1 MAGYVKSFIVSGMK
15 ILWLSSVQLTDEK
28 KLISGTWIPGLL
40 SLLKTHYPDL
50 VIVNI
55 TKGRVSHP
63 IKVENEFLCE
73 WLLPETNRMSIKIIR
88 QINDIVDQEV
98 PDIIQVWGTED
109 IWGLFPF
116 HELYSHIPTIL
127 EIQGILASVS
137 EEYYGGLT
145 PMELL
150 KCWNIKEFLKPSSSL
165 PAIRR
170 LYSRNVGRETQI
182 LRNFSNIGVQ
192 SVWSASVVRTIN
204 PIAKLYK
211 SGIALR
217 PAFYKSKK
225 WQYSNNSSI
234 RVFSTALM
242 GQPLKGAY
250 TLFKA
255 FAIVRQRFPKAQLIL
270 AGANEFGIRRSGFCR
285 MLTKFAKEHEFWDSV
300 HQLGP
305 LSAEQLAE
313 QYRSASVFVNPSNWE
328 SYSVVT
334 AEAMYIG
341 CPTVASYAGA
351 MPELGVNGSVLYFPK
366 GDFRICASH
375 IIKIIENRDLALDLS
390 YKSISVGQDRQDCIG
405 IAKKQMNTYLQLI
418 GQMDKA

>member
-1 MAGYVKSFIVSGMK
+1 MK

-40 SLLKTHYPDL
+40 SLLKAHYPDL
-50 VIVNI
+50 AIVNI
-55 TKGRVSHP
+55 TKGWVSHP
-63 IKVENEFLCE
+63 VKVENELLCE
-73 WLLPETNRMSIKIIR
+73 WLLPETNRMSKKVIK
-88 QINDIVDQEV
+88 QINDIINQED

-116 HELYSHIPTIL
+116 QELCSGIPVIL

-182 LRNFSNIGVQ
+182 LRKFSNIGVQ

-204 PIAKLYK
+204 STAKLYK

-217 PAFYKSKK
+217 SAFYESPK
-225 WQYSNNSSI
+225 WQSSDNSAI
-234 RVFSTALM
+234 KIFSTALM

-270 AGANEFGIRRSGFCR
+270 AGANESGIRRSGFCR
-285 MLTKFAKEHEFWDSV
+285 MLTRFAKEHKFWDSV

-351 MPELGVNGSVLYFPK
+351 MPELGINGSILYFPK

-375 IIKIIENRDLALDLS
+375 VIEIIEHRNLALDMS
-390 YKSISVGQDRQDCIG
+390 DKSQLIGRERQDCVR
-405 IAKKQMNTYLQLI
+405 IAHGQMNTYLQLI
-418 GQMDKA
+418 GPKNKA